1 MGIHDRDY
9 IRVKRR
15 TYDDGRVSP
24 LGWTFTTWL
33 IVVNIS
39 IYFIDLL
46 FLGGTLERFGN
57 FNTAAA
63 FFMQTPTGQ
72 TVFGLEFWRFVTFQ
86 FLHAQTGLVS
96 LHLAFNMLALWI
108 FGPLVES
115 RMGFR
120 RYAAF
125 YLVCGIFGALAY
137 LVLNLLG
144 TMTTLRIP
152 GLLFNDPRTPL
163 IGASAGVFGVLMAA
177 AYYRPHDRIVLLFPP
192 IPLRIRTFAYIYVG
206 IAAAGLLLGARNA
219 GGEAAH
225 IGGAIAGYFFVRNS
239 HLLHDFFDV
248 FGRTPPPPDSPKA
261 RRRAERGDRQRDKA
275 RKNAPSD
282 AEIDRILA
290 KVATQGLQSLTDAEK
305 KALAR
310 ASQRKR
316 GG

>member
-9 IRVKRR
+9 IRTKRR
-15 TYDDGRVSP
+15 AYDDGRASP
-24 LGWTFTTWL
+24 MGWTFTTWL
-33 IVVNIS
+33 IVVNVAV
-39 IYFIDLL
+39 F
-46 FLGGTLERFGN
+46 FLDILVFHLTMRRFGN

-63 FFMQTPTGQ
+63 FFYQAPNGQ

-86 FLHAQTGLVS
+86 FLHADM
-96 LHLAFNMLALWI
+96 LHLAFNMIALWI

-144 TMTTLRIP
+144 TMSTLRVP
-152 GLLFNDPRTPL
+152 GLLFNDPGTPL

-177 AYYRPHDRIVLLFPP
+177 AYYRPDDRIVLLFPP
-192 IPLRIRTFAYIYVG
+192 IPLKIRTFAYIYVG
-206 IAAAGLLLGARNA
+206 IAAAGLLFGSQNA

-225 IGGAIAGYFFVRNS
+225 LGGAIAGYFFVRNS

-261 RRRAERGDRQRDKA
+261 RRRAERGDRLRGKA
-275 RKNAPSD
+275 RGSAPSD

-305 KALAR
+305 KALER
-310 ASQRKR
+310 ASQSKR

>member
-15 TYDDGRVSP
+15 SYDDGRVSP
-24 LGWTFTTWL
+24 IGWTFNTWL
-33 IVVNIS
+33 IVVNVAV
-39 IYFIDLL
+39 FFADGLL
-46 FLGGTLERFGN
+46 LGRTLERFGN

-86 FLHAQTGLVS
+86 FLHADL
-96 LHLAFNMLALWI
+96 LHLGFNMLALWI

-125 YLVCGIFGALAY
+125 YLVCGIFGAIAY

-144 TMTTLRIP
+144 NIVPAQLP
-152 GLLFNDPRTPL
+152 GLLVNDPRQRL

-177 AYYRPHDRIVLLFPP
+177 AFYRPNDRIVLLFPP
-192 IPLRIRTFAYIYVG
+192 IPLKIRTLAYAYVAIAG
-206 IAAAGLLLGARNA
+206 ISLLLGSRNA

-225 IGGAIAGYFFVRNS
+225 LGGAIAGYFFVRNS

-248 FGRTPPPPDSPKA
+248 FGRTPPPPDSPKG
-261 RRRAERGDRQRDKA
+261 RRKAQKGERLRAAAK
-275 RKNAPSD
+275 KNAPSD

-290 KVATQGLQSLTDAEK
+290 KVATQGLQSLSDAEK
-305 KALAR
+305 KSLER
-310 ASQRKR
+310 ASQSKR

>member
-15 TYDDGRVSP
+15 SYDDGRVSP
-24 LGWTFTTWL
+24 MGWTFTTWL
-33 IVVNIS
+33 IVVNVAIF
-39 IYFIDLL
+39 FIDGLL
-46 FLGGTLERFGN
+46 LGGALARFGN

-86 FLHAQTGLVS
+86 FLHANM
-96 LHLAFNMLALWI
+96 LHLAFNMIALWI

-125 YLVCGIFGALAY
+125 YLVCSIFGALAY

-144 TMTTLRIP
+144 STTTLGIP

-177 AYYRPHDRIVLLFPP
+177 AYYRPNDRIVLLFPP
-192 IPLRIRTFAYIYVG
+192 IPLKIRTFAYIYVG
-206 IAAAGLLLGARNA
+206 IAAFGLLMGTQNA

-225 IGGAIAGYFFVRNS
+225 LGGAIAGYFFVRNS

-248 FGRTPPPPDSPKA
+248 FGKSPPPADSPKG
-261 RRRAERGDRQRDKA
+261 RRVAEKRERLKSRAA
-275 RKNAPSD
+275 APSD

-290 KVATQGLQSLTDAEK
+290 KVATQGLQSLSDSEK
-305 KALAR
+305 KALER
-310 ASQRKR
+310 ASQSKR
-316 GG
+316 RG